1 MEGKKKLA
9 SDLRIIISEGILG
22 AVVAAFILVFKPRPG
37 FARGLIAGFC
47 GAVIVLAVIAF
58 LRRVK
63 GYRKLGEMDERE
75 VATEGKAASVA
86 LALAIIGL
94 AFFVMLAYS
103 IPALM
108 ALNPALV
115 AVTALAGISLVYGI
129 AFVILNRR

>member
-9 SDLRIIISEGILG
+9 SDIRIIISEGILG
-22 AVVAAFILVFKPRPG
+22 AAVAAFILIFKPQPA
-37 FARGLIAGFC
+37 FTRGLVAGFC
-47 GAVIVLAVIAF
+47 GAVILLAVVAV

-75 VATEGKAASVA
+75 VAVEGKAASMA
-86 LALAIIGL
+86 LAVTIIGL
-94 AFFVMLAYS
+94 ALFVMLAYS

-115 AVTALAGISLVYGI
+115 AVTALAGISLAYGI
-129 AFVILNRR
+129 SFVILNRR